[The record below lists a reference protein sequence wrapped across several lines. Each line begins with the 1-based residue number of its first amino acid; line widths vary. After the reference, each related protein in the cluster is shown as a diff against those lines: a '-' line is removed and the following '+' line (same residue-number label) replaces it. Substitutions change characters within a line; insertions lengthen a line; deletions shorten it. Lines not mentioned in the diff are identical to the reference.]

1 MVDGDLHRTG
11 LDRPALSPTTTLARQ
26 IRAGLNR
33 ARFSS
38 LAQRGGQVGGGSFFQ
53 SGVELVHGLN
63 TRFFWAAKVLNR
75 SQQSFIVL
83 INHVQIPLTQ
93 GLFALV
99 SEEDAE
105 SIACH
110 KWHAVKARATHY
122 AARWAG
128 GKTIYMHRHVI
139 GLVDA
144 PRSVFVD
151 HINHNGLDNRRE
163 NLRQSSARANAK
175 NRRCAPDYEGMRGIR
190 QAGDAWEAQINVE
203 GRLVYLGCFPSKR
216 EAGIAFS
223 AASRVLGRNT
233 I

>member
-1 MVDGDLHRTG
+1 M
-11 LDRPALSPTTTLARQ
+11 
-26 IRAGLNR
+26 
-33 ARFSS
+33 
-38 LAQRGGQVGGGSFFQ
+38 
-53 SGVELVHGLN
+53 
-63 TRFFWAAKVLNR
+63 
-75 SQQSFIVL
+75 L
-83 INHVQIPLTQ
+83 INQIQIPLSQ

-99 SEEDAE
+99 SEEDAG

-110 KWHAVKARATHY
+110 RWYAVKARATHY
-122 AARWAG
+122 AARQAN
-128 GKTIYMHRHVI
+128 GKTIYMHRLVA

-163 NLRQSSARANAK
+163 NLRESNARANNK
-175 NRRCAPDYEGMRGIR
+175 NRRCATDYEGMRGIR
-190 QAGDAWEAQINVE
+190 QAGESWEAQINVD
-203 GRLVYLGCFPSKR
+203 GRLLYLGCFPSKR